1 MTVIYDVRFSN
12 LKSQDLL
19 TANRV
24 MCDLLE
30 GLPEHID
37 IRKWQVT
44 PSKIVA
50 QYSPYPRTDE
60 QVRLNMAEL
69 ADVFGLEYSEERCVG
84 LTHGSFTGVKAAG
97 FRDGVYVEFWAHVD
111 KSAVAA

>member
-1 MTVIYDVRFSN
+1 MSVIYDVQFSN
-12 LKSQDLL
+12 QRSRNLLDAHGVIGDLL
-19 TANRV
+19 A
-24 MCDLLE
+24 

-44 PSKIVA
+44 PSKIVV

-60 QVRLNMAEL
+60 QVRADMAEL
-69 ADVFGLEYSEERCVG
+69 ATVFKLKYDEEHYAGLVN
-84 LTHGSFTGVKAAG
+84 GSFTDVKVSG
-97 FRDGVYVEFWAHVD
+97 YRDGVYVEFWAHVD